1 MKKTSIITA
10 AILCIAFASCQTAKQ
25 DPASSITALLIIPSS
40 DVQDDEL
47 TVTKTVLENSGI
59 KAVVAG
65 KEKKPVNGMLGGTFE
80 PDIAVADA
88 NPSDYSMIVFIGGNG
103 AFGLYDDA
111 QIHSMIRTF
120 DEQGKIIAAICAAP
134 GILANAGVL
143 SGKEATCY
151 PYEPISNLLTEK
163 GAVYLDK
170 PVVVSGR
177 VITGNGAEAS
187 EAFAGALIKAVQ
199 G

>member
-1 MKKTSIITA
+1 MKRIILWLM
-10 AILCIAFASCQTAKQ
+10 AIGCVFAVSCQSAKQGSAPTAK
-25 DPASSITALLIIPSS
+25 ALMVIPGA

-47 TVTKTVLENSGI
+47 TITKTLLENAGI
-59 KAVVAG
+59 KTVVAG
-65 KEKKPVNGMLGGTFE
+65 PELKTVNGMLGGSFE

-88 NPSDYSMIVFIGGNG
+88 NPADYTTIVFIGGNG
-103 AFGLYDDA
+103 SFALYEDA
-111 QIHSMIRTF
+111 NIHALIKTF
-120 DEQGKIIAAICAAP
+120 DAQGKIIAAICAAP

-143 SGKEATCY
+143 EGKEATCY
-151 PYEPISNLLTEK
+151 PYEPISTLLTNK

-170 PVVVSGR
+170 PVVVSDR

-187 EAFAGALIKAVQ
+187 EAFAGAIIKALQ